1 MQERIKEYD
10 RSIQFAL
17 TQTYVVLEHTN
28 TMGHIPI
35 WSKVKFID
43 HDPH

>member
-17 TQTYVVLEHTN
+17 TQTSVVLEHTN
-28 TMGHIPI
+28 IMGHIPI